1 MHLYRVFRGRV
12 QAGERRPAERAVF
25 LGSLYGSLNVV
36 LLPFIVAFRP
46 YAMTRLARGF
56 FNYSTGLAMLRADIT
71 NDRAA
76 WIPFHWSLQ
85 SSKRD

>member
-76 WIPFHWSLQ
+76 
-85 SSKRD
+85 